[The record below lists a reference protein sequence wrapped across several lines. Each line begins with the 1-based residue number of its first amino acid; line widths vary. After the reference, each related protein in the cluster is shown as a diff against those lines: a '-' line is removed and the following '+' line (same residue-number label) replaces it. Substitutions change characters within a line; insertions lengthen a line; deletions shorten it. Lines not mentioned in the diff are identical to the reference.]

1 MKKLLFFFLIF
12 PIILS
17 EKTLIE
23 SPSLLATYAQNKQEM
38 FKLVRQ
44 HAKKYSQGFPT
55 GHNKLLRNMQGS
67 TEFKMTQ
74 IPISQLNS
82 LKSRYGLPQELVKQL
97 SLIKYTQNSVYN
109 DVHLHV
115 MKGQSI
121 LDNIFGLAK
130 REQNNE
136 LFFAY
141 IRGNTNGEIIQQYT
155 TVKVRHCKRRWFRK
169 KCYYVDEKRPRGID
183 AKELNIIKR
192 TLEAKFYSILHESM
206 NMDNKQIYKIFRL
219 YVNKKKP
226 NYPANWK
233 QVIDEKSI
241 KPLIDFQTHEI
252 KLNDVVNFCRKIK
265 LPDTIINSIGKIQ
278 NKIGNHMDYYHI
290 YNQDPFS
297 INIIYGVV
305 LRTQNSLVFSFIYG
319 RAQAKIS
326 VNQCWN
332 LGKMFRRINPDQCH
346 QIYPKFM
353 SKNAAMRNNVQKV
366 SNQVFFGKF
375 IQLLQKRLSGLDF

>member
-1 MKKLLFFFLIF
+1 
-12 PIILS
+12 
-17 EKTLIE
+17 
-23 SPSLLATYAQNKQEM
+23 
-38 FKLVRQ
+38 
-44 HAKKYSQGFPT
+44 
-55 GHNKLLRNMQGS
+55 
-67 TEFKMTQ
+67 
-74 IPISQLNS
+74 
-82 LKSRYGLPQELVKQL
+82 
-97 SLIKYTQNSVYN
+97 
-109 DVHLHV
+109 
-115 MKGQSI
+115 
-121 LDNIFGLAK
+121 
-130 REQNNE
+130 
-136 LFFAY
+136 
-141 IRGNTNGEIIQQYT
+141 
-155 TVKVRHCKRRWFRK
+155 
-169 KCYYVDEKRPRGID
+169 
-183 AKELNIIKR
+183 
-192 TLEAKFYSILHESM
+192 M

-219 YVNKKKP
+219 YANKKKP

-332 LGKMFRRINPDQCH
+332 LGKMFRRINPEQCH

>member
-44 HAKKYSQGFPT
+44 HAKKYSQGFPK

-183 AKELNIIKR
+183 AKELDIIKR

-233 QVIDEKSI
+233 QVIDERSI

-332 LGKMFRRINPDQCH
+332 LGKMFRRINPEQCH

>member
-155 TVKVRHCKRRWFRK
+155 TVKVRKCKKRLFKK
-169 KCYYVDEKRPRGID
+169 KCRDVDESRPRGID
-183 AKELNIIKR
+183 SRELDIIKR

-206 NMDNKQIYKIFRL
+206 SMDNKEIYKLFRH
-219 YVNKKKP
+219 Y
-226 NYPANWK
+226 AN
-233 QVIDEKSI
+233 
-241 KPLIDFQTHEI
+241 
-252 KLNDVVNFCRKIK
+252 R
-265 LPDTIINSIGKIQ
+265 
-278 NKIGNHMDYYHI
+278 
-290 YNQDPFS
+290 
-297 INIIYGVV
+297 
-305 LRTQNSLVFSFIYG
+305 
-319 RAQAKIS
+319 
-326 VNQCWN
+326 
-332 LGKMFRRINPDQCH
+332 
-346 QIYPKFM
+346 
-353 SKNAAMRNNVQKV
+353 
-366 SNQVFFGKF
+366 
-375 IQLLQKRLSGLDF
+375 